1 MSQLVAE
8 EMGFGWGWKCPFP
21 KSVVGKRLG
30 VRFMFES
37 SNAFD
42 VSFLIFQNCFEADL
56 SIFSIIYLL
65 V

>member
-8 EMGFGWGWKCPFP
+8 EMGFGWGWNCPFP

-30 VRFMFES
+30 VRFMFDS

-42 VSFLIFQNCFEADL
+42 VSFGYFKIALK
-56 SIFSIIYLL
+56 
-65 V
+65 